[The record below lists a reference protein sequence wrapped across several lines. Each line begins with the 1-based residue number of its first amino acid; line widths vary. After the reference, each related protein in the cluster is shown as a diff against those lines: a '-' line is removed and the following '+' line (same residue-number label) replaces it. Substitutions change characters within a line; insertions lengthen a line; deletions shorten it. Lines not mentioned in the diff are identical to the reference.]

1 MSHVNVRKA
10 HRSHVSKTIKN
21 IEDVLKS
28 EKVDSNL
35 LNAYRQN
42 LVEKMLILMDLD
54 DKILA
59 ELTEEDGITNEI
71 ENSSD
76 FNLKIQ
82 TSIFSTDEILTEING
97 ANKGMVGMG
106 MSLPKPNTA
115 KLPKIEI
122 KPFYSNPINFQS
134 FWDSFEANI
143 NSNRSLEDA
152 TKFSY
157 LKSMLHDQALAVIQ
171 GLSLLMNIKPVTA
184 INDIKKVRQVF
195 DFVEVHVRNLHTLEI
210 ETDQYGALHV
220 SIVISKLPSDIKLH
234 VSREMPLNEGWDVT
248 LLLHNLKKEIES
260 RKMCSRLSGC
270 STDIVRSNDD
280 TDNYDDEP
288 FTAATLHPG
297 GRREDIS
304 CTYCQRK
311 QPSP

>member
-1 MSHVNVRKA
+1 
-10 HRSHVSKTIKN
+10 
-21 IEDVLKS
+21 
-28 EKVDSNL
+28 
-35 LNAYRQN
+35 
-42 LVEKMLILMDLD
+42 MLILKDLD

-82 TSIFSTDEILTEING
+82 TAIFSTDEILTEING

-122 KPFYSNPINFQS
+122 KPFYGNPINFQS

-157 LKSMLHDQALAVIQ
+157 LKSMLRDQALAAIQ
-171 GLSLLMNIKPVTA
+171 GLSLTARNYKEALYILKDRYGNKQLLISSHMEKLMNIKPVTA

-210 ETDQYGALHV
+210 ETDQYGPLLV
-220 SIVISKLPSDIKLH
+220 SIVMSKLPSDIKLH

-260 RKMCSRLSGC
+260 REMCSRLVWLQYG
-270 STDIVRSNDD
+270 
-280 TDNYDDEP
+280 
-288 FTAATLHPG
+288 H
-297 GRREDIS
+297 
-304 CTYCQRK
+304 CQVEG
-311 QPSP
+311 